1 MLLLSDGVFKGVI
14 WRLHAYRS
22 RDVENTVGTS
32 CVRSMKIAQ
41 TLGNIIYMIKHLLTF
56 DSHFL
61 LNVYI

>member
-1 MLLLSDGVFKGVI
+1 MLTE
-14 WRLHAYRS
+14 
-22 RDVENTVGTS
+22 VENTVGTS

-61 LNVYI
+61 LNVSKFFSSKLWCAVDILCSLRH